1 MDSTAPEESTTTVM
15 PGGITVTATLE
26 SSGFLHDSVHE
37 GKSGKGTVLD
47 ASDVSSGDV
56 VALSPAVTAAVIAV
70 DDRLSGD

>member
-15 PGGITVTATLE
+15 PGGMTVTATLE
-26 SSGFLHDSVHE
+26 SSGFLHDSAHE

-56 VALSPAVTAAVIAV
+56 ALSPAVTAAEIAV